1 MFQIYYEVFSAD
13 QPEIV
18 IGRLVL
24 NAVQAVTALARNTVA
39 DIHVSRQVRQVQKV
53 HALVTLNARWLS
65 AAHIIQ
71 GVPSISAEI
80 MDKTFIMP
88 N

>member
-24 NAVQAVTALARNTVA
+24 NAGQAVTALARNTVA
-39 DIHVSRQVRQVQKV
+39 DILVSSE
-53 HALVTLNARWLS
+53 HAVLTINARTS
-65 AAHIIQ
+65 AAHIQ
-71 GVPSISAEI
+71 GVTVEYA
-80 MDKTFIMP
+80 
-88 N
+88 

>member
-1 MFQIYYEVFSAD
+1 MT
-13 QPEIV
+13 
-18 IGRLVL
+18 
-24 NAVQAVTALARNTVA
+24 VTALARNTVA
-39 DIHVSRQVRQVQKV
+39 DILVSRQVQKV
-53 HALVTLNARWLS
+53 HALVTLNARWPS